1 MLATNKESAK
11 SILRKHEWVEGDRRI
26 GKTEAL
32 IEVIHEDHQGNA
44 VVVYPSAELGEM
56 FKRRYHEKYPH
67 DPIPSV
73 QNARNAGRGE
83 TRPIYADVYWRF
95 TDQDCSYLDRVVT
108 AAIW

>member
-1 MLATNKESAK
+1 MADPKPSPKMVQVNGLGV
-11 SILRKHEWVEGDRRI
+11 VE
-26 GKTEAL
+26 
-32 IEVIHEDHQGNA
+32 
-44 VVVYPSAELGEM
+44 
-56 FKRRYHEKYPH
+56 FPH